1 LLSLRGEFMG
11 KIIVGAIITGLVGL
25 AFAYIG
31 KHYFGLSSFSWVT
44 INIDL
49 PAKKPTA
56 SQEEERRAAEARRKH
71 EEALAAAKRQEERAR
86 ADTEANR
93 RKLEAA
99 RGAEELEAAQRRMR
113 EAAEAEANRRRLEA
127 ARAAEELEAAQ
138 RRRREAAEADRLAR
152 ARRIKEWRD
161 ANGGCDP
168 PLRKQCMTIGSSGG
182 GPRQVLGC
190 TCVN

>member
-25 AFAYIG
+25 AFAYVG

-71 EEALAAAKRQEERAR
+71 EEELAAAKRQEEQAW
-86 ADTEANR
+86 ADAEANR
-93 RKLEAA
+93 RK
-99 RGAEELEAAQRRMR
+99 
-113 EAAEAEANRRRLEA
+113 LEA